1 MEPDNP
7 NHKLRIVDR
16 WGHTLCYFNG
26 TTNSLEIK
34 ATTRRG
40 GQQSTKGEVYAINL
54 DHLLSAVQENQAASE
69 PVCIFIANVMEPSCK
84 P

>member
-1 MEPDNP
+1 MEPNG
-7 NHKLRIVDR
+7 NHKIRIVDR
-16 WGHTLCYFNG
+16 WGHTLCYYDG
-26 TTNSLEIK
+26 STNAIEIK

-40 GQQSTKGEVYAINL
+40 GQQSTKGEVYAIHL
-54 DHLLSAVQENQAASE
+54 GTLLSAVQENQSASE